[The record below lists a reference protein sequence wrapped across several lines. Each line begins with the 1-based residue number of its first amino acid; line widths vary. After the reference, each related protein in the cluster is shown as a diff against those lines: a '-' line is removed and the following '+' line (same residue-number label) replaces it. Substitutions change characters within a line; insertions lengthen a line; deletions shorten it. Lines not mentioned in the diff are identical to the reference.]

1 MDKYRYRVLLALGG
15 LFHDVGKLLDR
26 AGEKAE
32 GKEDFGY
39 AHAELSYKFIERVL
53 KNKLSPDDY
62 QKVLDS
68 AFHHKPKNQEQ
79 KLYQKADIYSS
90 KERSKEQEDI
100 SDKAIKRLRPIFLG
114 LEVDF
119 FNSQLDKDYYIELNK
134 LELTKNVLFPKD
146 GTPKES
152 DKLYQDLYTSFE
164 NELNKVDFSDLHK
177 AFLKVYHLFYKYC
190 WCVPASTYDRERGT
204 KHYPDIS
211 LFDHSR
217 MVSAIACALSTNKE
231 RFLLVDGDIS
241 GIQEFLFSLTN
252 IKGVAKRLRGR
263 SFFLSVLPHLV
274 ARALL
279 KELEYPLCNLIYA
292 GGGKFLALFGYEEG
306 IEDKL
311 RSFAKRVE
319 EALIREFGGKL
330 GFVLS
335 WIDTDKEGLSG
346 EGFRETMKRLHEKVS
361 LQKKRKFSLTMEV
374 FEELAYGKGDGMC
387 PSCMWGMVEE
397 GKEVCKWCEVFF
409 ELGNALTKAKYIA
422 FDRHVRLNRWGF
434 YLEGVGGVYLLEE
447 PEEDLEEVYLINH
460 TDFLEKGADGFFFF
474 ANYVPKNEEGS
485 TLDFETLAE
494 RAKGDKKIAF
504 ARGDVD
510 FLGLIFQSI
519 KEYSLSRLATL
530 SRSLDLFFSGYLNEF
545 LKGSDIYTLYA
556 GGDDFFLIGPWDQL
570 VKKILKL
577 KMDFDR
583 YTACNPLLNF
593 SVGFHI
599 DRPDVPVRF
608 AGEFAEVEEKRVKGE
623 KTKIISEGKKSEGLP
638 HFSILNEI
646 LTQEELK
653 DGIKN
658 SRKLERFIKEGY
670 IGRSTFYRIYTLMK
684 YFRENRKEKWWKFY
698 PLFYYQIHR
707 NVKGEERE
715 EFVKTLIE
723 TNKDYTLKRNALF
736 MAKYVIMKTR
746 GVSENDRE

>member
-32 GKEDFGY
+32 GKEGFGY

-79 KLYQKADIYSS
+79 KLYQVADINSS
-90 KERSKEQEDI
+90 KERSQEQEDI
-100 SDKAIKRLRPIFLG
+100 SDKAIKRLKPIFLG

-119 FNSQLDKDYYIELNK
+119 FNSQLDKEYYIELNK
-134 LELTKNVLFPKD
+134 LELTKDVLFPKE
-146 GTPKES
+146 GTPVDKYADILKAFES
-152 DKLYQDLYTSFE
+152 
-164 NELNKVDFSDLHK
+164 ELKKVDFSDLHK

-204 KHYPDIS
+204 RHYPDIS

-311 RSFAKRVE
+311 RGFAKRVE

-335 WIDTDKEGLSG
+335 WVDTREEGLSG
-346 EGFRETMKRLHEKVS
+346 EGFRETMKRLHERIS

-374 FEELAYGKGDGMC
+374 FEELAYGQGDGMC

-397 GKEVCKWCEVFF
+397 GKEVCKWCEVFL

-422 FDRHVRLNRWGF
+422 FDTHMWLNRWGF
-434 YLEGVGGVYLLEE
+434 YLEGIGGVYLLEE

-460 TDFLEKGADGFFFF
+460 TDFLEKGADGFLFF

-485 TLDFETLAE
+485 TLDFESLSE
-494 RAKGDKKIAF
+494 KAKGDKKIAF

-570 VKKILKL
+570 VEKILEL
-577 KMDFDR
+577 KVDFDK
-583 YTACNPLLNF
+583 YTAYNPLLNF

-599 DRPDVPVRF
+599 DRPEVPVRF
-608 AGEFAEVEEKRVKGE
+608 AGEFAEVEEKSVKRE
-623 KTKIISEGKKSEGLP
+623 KTRIISEGEKSEGLP

-653 DGIKN
+653 DGINN
-658 SRKLERFIKEGY
+658 SKKLEQFIKEGY

-707 NVKGEERE
+707 NVKGGERE
-715 EFVKTLIE
+715 KFVKTLIE
-723 TNKDYTLKRNALF
+723 TDKDYTLKRNALF

-746 GVSENDRE
+746 GVSENNRE

>member
-32 GKEDFGY
+32 GKEGFGY

-79 KLYQKADIYSS
+79 KLYQVADINSS
-90 KERSKEQEDI
+90 KERSQEQEDI

-119 FNSQLDKDYYIELNK
+119 FNSQLDKEYYIELNK
-134 LELTKNVLFPKD
+134 LELTKNVLFPKE
-146 GTPKES
+146 GTPVDKYADILKAFES
-152 DKLYQDLYTSFE
+152 
-164 NELNKVDFSDLHK
+164 ELKKVDFSDLHK

-204 KHYPDIS
+204 RHYPDIS

-311 RSFAKRVE
+311 RGFAKRVE

-335 WIDTDKEGLSG
+335 WVDTREEGLSG
-346 EGFRETMKRLHEKVS
+346 EGFRETMKRLHERIS

-374 FEELAYGKGDGMC
+374 FEELAYGQGDGMC

-397 GKEVCKWCEVFF
+397 GKEVCKWCEVFL

-422 FDRHVRLNRWGF
+422 FDTHMWLNRWGF
-434 YLEGVGGVYLLEE
+434 YLEGIGGVYLLEE

-460 TDFLEKGADGFFFF
+460 TDFLEKGADGFLFF

-485 TLDFETLAE
+485 TLDFERLSE
-494 RAKGDKKIAF
+494 KAKGDKKIAF

-570 VKKILKL
+570 VEKILEL
-577 KMDFDR
+577 KVDFDK
-583 YTACNPLLNF
+583 YTAYNPLLNF

-599 DRPDVPVRF
+599 DRPEVPVRF
-608 AGEFAEVEEKRVKGE
+608 AGEFAEVEEKSVKRE
-623 KTKIISEGKKSEGLP
+623 KTRIISEGEKSEGLP

-646 LTQEELK
+646 LTQEELRDGIDNSKELEQFIK
-653 DGIKN
+653 DGH
-658 SRKLERFIKEGY
+658 

-707 NVKGEERE
+707 NVKGGERE
-715 EFVKTLIE
+715 KFVKTLIE
-723 TNKDYTLKRNALF
+723 TDKDYTVKRNALF

-746 GVSENDRE
+746 GVSENNRE

>member
-68 AFHHKPKNQEQ
+68 AFHHKPKSQEQ
-79 KLYQKADIYSS
+79 RLYQGADIYSS
-90 KERSKEQEDI
+90 KERSQEQEDI
-100 SDKAIKRLRPIFLG
+100 SDKAIKRLKPIFLG
-114 LEVDF
+114 LKVDF

-134 LELTKNVLFPKD
+134 LELTKEVLFPKV
-146 GTPKES
+146 GTPVDKYADILKAFES
-152 DKLYQDLYTSFE
+152 
-164 NELNKVDFSDLHK
+164 ELNKVDFSDLHK

-346 EGFRETMKRLHEKVS
+346 EGFRETMKGLHEKVS

-374 FEELAYGKGDGMC
+374 FEELAYGQGDGMC

-422 FDRHVRLNRWGF
+422 FDTHMWLNRWGF

-577 KMDFDR
+577 KVDFDR

-599 DRPDVPVRF
+599 DRPEVPVRF

-646 LTQEELK
+646 LTQEELS
-653 DGIKN
+653 DGINN
-658 SRKLERFIKEGY
+658 SRELEGFIKEGY

>member
-32 GKEDFGY
+32 GKEGFGY

-79 KLYQKADIYSS
+79 KLYQKADINSS
-90 KERSKEQEDI
+90 KERSQEQEDI

-119 FNSQLDKDYYIELNK
+119 FNSQLDKEYYIELNK
-134 LELTKNVLFPKD
+134 LELTKDVLFPKE
-146 GTPKES
+146 GTPVDKYADILKAFES
-152 DKLYQDLYTSFE
+152 
-164 NELNKVDFSDLHK
+164 ELKKVDFSDLHK

-204 KHYPDIS
+204 RHYPDIS

-335 WIDTDKEGLSG
+335 WVDTREEGLSG
-346 EGFRETMKRLHEKVS
+346 EGFRETMKRLHERIS

-374 FEELAYGKGDGMC
+374 FEELACGQGDGMC

-397 GKEVCKWCEVFF
+397 GKEVCKWCEVFL
-409 ELGNALTKAKYIA
+409 ELGNSLTKAKYIA
-422 FDRHVRLNRWGF
+422 FDTHTWLNRWGF
-434 YLEGVGGVYLLEE
+434 YLEGIGGVYLLEE
-447 PEEDLEEVYLINH
+447 PEEDLEEVYFINH

-485 TLDFETLAE
+485 TLDFESLSE
-494 RAKGDKKIAF
+494 KAKGDKKIAF

-519 KEYSLSRLATL
+519 KKYSLSRLATL

-570 VKKILKL
+570 VEKILEL
-577 KMDFDR
+577 KEDFDK
-583 YTACNPLLNF
+583 YTAYNPLLNF

-599 DRPDVPVRF
+599 DRPEVPVRF
-608 AGEFAEVEEKRVKGE
+608 AGEFAEVEEKRVKRE
-623 KTKIISEGKKSEGLP
+623 KTRIISEGEKSEGLP

-653 DGIKN
+653 NGINN
-658 SRKLERFIKEGY
+658 SKDLEQFIKEGY

-707 NVKGEERE
+707 NVKGGERE
-715 EFVKTLIE
+715 KFVKTLIE
-723 TNKDYTLKRNALF
+723 TDKDYTLKRNALF

-746 GVSENDRE
+746 GVSENNRE